1 MQGQKKL
8 SFSALA
14 LSVWTAALAESLEP
28 GVSLRGMLLYGVFGA
43 LLLTG
48 ISAVLYVCWQQ
59 TAVRQ
64 VWLFAAILG
73 LLAEAFRTAMQAQ
86 SVCRQEFHS
95 MALLGLAPA
104 VALGGMPHSAFRLG
118 CPGKGA
124 VVVRAA
130 GGGALSGRHCRPDGM
145 VPSAGTGCSAAGPAA
160 ACTAVRGVSALA
172 PSDRR
177 TCAAPCSFSSVADFF
192 GTGVSCRRHL
202 PCVWR
207 NGLSGAG
214 IAACMERGHLLT
226 YGCAPASD
234 LAYLRCFPYRL
245 PLRSGR

>member
-28 GVSLRGMLLYGVFGA
+28 GVSLRGMLLYGGLGA

-48 ISAVLYVCWQQ
+48 ISAVLCVCWQQ

-64 VWLFAAILG
+64 VWLFAAVLG

-86 SVCRQEFHS
+86 SVCQQEFHS
-95 MALLGLAPA
+95 MALLGLLPLLLWAGCRIPLSGWDAPA
-104 VALGGMPHSAFRLG
+104 RVLWWFVLL
-118 CPGKGA
+118 
-124 VVVRAA
+124 
-130 GGGALSGRHCRPDGM
+130 GGGALSGRHCRPDGV
-145 VPSAGTGCSAAGPAA
+145 VPSAGTGCGAAGPAA
-160 ACTAVRGVSALA
+160 ARTTVRGVSALA

-177 TCAAPCSFSSVADFF
+177 TCAAPRSFSAVADFF
-192 GTGVSCRRHL
+192 GTGMSCRRHL

-214 IAACMERGHLLT
+214 IAACMEREHLLT

-234 LAYLRCFPYRL
+234 LAYLRCFPHRL

>member
-28 GVSLRGMLLYGVFGA
+28 GVSLRGMLLYGGLGA

-64 VWLFAAILG
+64 VWLFAAVLG
-73 LLAEAFRTAMQAQ
+73 LLAEVFRTAMQAQ

-95 MALLGLAPA
+95 MALIGLLPLLLWA
-104 VALGGMPHSAFRLG
+104 G
-118 CPGKGA
+118 CRIPLSG
-124 VVVRAA
+124 A
-130 GGGALSGRHCRPDGM
+130 GGGALSGRHCRPDGV
-145 VPSAGTGCSAAGPAA
+145 VPSAGTGCGAAGPAA

-172 PSDRR
+172 PSDGR
-177 TCAAPCSFSSVADFF
+177 TCAAPRSFSAVADLF
-192 GTGVSCRRHL
+192 GTGVFGGTDYPEQELLRAWSVGIFSRMDALLLLIWLTCAVFRIGFLCAAVGELWKKAANRRK
-202 PCVWR
+202 
-207 NGLSGAG
+207 GAAG
-214 IAACMERGHLLT
+214 
-226 YGCAPASD
+226 
-234 LAYLRCFPYRL
+234 
-245 PLRSGR
+245 

>member
-48 ISAVLYVCWQQ
+48 ISAVL
-59 TAVRQ
+59 
-64 VWLFAAILG
+64 LAADGGAAG
-73 LLAEAFRTAMQAQ
+73 LAFCCNPRASGRGVQDGNAGAERLSAGV
-86 SVCRQEFHS
+86 SFHGN
-95 MALLGLAPA
+95 ARLAPA
-104 VALGGMPHSAFRLG
+104 AALGGMPHSAFRLG

>member
-28 GVSLRGMLLYGVFGA
+28 GVSLRGMLLYGVLGA

-48 ISAVLYVCWQQ
+48 ISAVLCVCWQQ

-64 VWLFAAILG
+64 VWLFAAVLG
-73 LLAEAFRTAMQAQ
+73 LLAEVFRTAMQAQ

-95 MALLGLAPA
+95 MAMIGLLPLLLWAGCRIPLSGWDAPARVLWWFVLLGEGICLAGIAGQMEWSHLLEPDA
-104 VALGGMPHSAFRLG
+104 VQLARL
-118 CPGKGA
+118 P
-124 VVVRAA
+124 
-130 GGGALSGRHCRPDGM
+130 
-145 VPSAGTGCSAAGPAA
+145 
-160 ACTAVRGVSALA
+160 CTAVRGVSALA

-177 TCAAPCSFSSVADFF
+177 TCAAPHSFSAVADFF

-214 IAACMERGHLLT
+214 TAACMERGHLLT